1 MTEYEKMKKPELQAL
16 LRARRLPVSGNKDV
30 LIKRLKDN
38 DDPQAQSPLQSD
50 REDQRPLLEGVL
62 EALKCCDPREVAKS
76 REDCADGSCGDLFK
90 CSRCENCIHYAMEP
104 PSTPRDF
111 QGHLDPSI
119 TGDPSELRH
128 MITDLRTLVHNE
140 NLADSSSE
148 SSHQD
153 DEDSDSEDEGKYC
166 LEDDCEGVKTCM
178 LCQYEKM
185 MEKARR
191 AEDARDEKR
200 TRRFERLGHCDGPDP
215 AETDSDLLSYGLGC
229 RFIDCEKC
237 RMIEANIGPKMRN
250 DELRRRRVENIKT
263 SLTES
268 SDGTMVGASRKR
280 RFSNLDLHFT
290 LPPQHPMAK
299 RIREEK
305 QREKLERERA
315 RSQHERPSWF
325 GTPEDPLPDLWMGR
339 PVLLENEIRILKVS
353 DSLPKFYLSQ
363 SEENIILLAKG
374 EKERRFST
382 IIRRLEAE
390 LMSRDFWMQSLGFDA
405 DDGFGNIPAGD
416 YRLEDAPAA
425 PARGEG
431 RVENWVANLPR
442 F

>member
-1 MTEYEKMKKPELQAL
+1 
-16 LRARRLPVSGNKDV
+16 
-30 LIKRLKDN
+30 
-38 DDPQAQSPLQSD
+38 
-50 REDQRPLLEGVL
+50 
-62 EALKCCDPREVAKS
+62 
-76 REDCADGSCGDLFK
+76 
-90 CSRCENCIHYAMEP
+90 
-104 PSTPRDF
+104 
-111 QGHLDPSI
+111 
-119 TGDPSELRH
+119 
-128 MITDLRTLVHNE
+128 
-140 NLADSSSE
+140 
-148 SSHQD
+148 
-153 DEDSDSEDEGKYC
+153 
-166 LEDDCEGVKTCM
+166 M

-185 MEKARR
+185 MEKAKQ

-200 TRRFERLGHCDGPDP
+200 SRRFERLGHCDGPDP
-215 AETDSDLLSYGLGC
+215 DETDSDLLTYGLGC
-229 RFIDCEKC
+229 RFIDYEKC

-280 RFSNLDLHFT
+280 RFSNLDLHHT

-299 RIREEK
+299 RIRIEK
-305 QREKLERERA
+305 QREKLERERTC
-315 RSQHERPSWF
+315 SQHERPSWF

-339 PVLLENEIRILKVS
+339 PVLPEDEVRILKVS

-374 EKERRFST
+374 EKEKRFST

-416 YRLEDAPAA
+416 YRLEDAPIA